1 MKAQNEKLASS
12 LSVEVDKIVKCLPS
26 SEAITGLS
34 KTLKKVED
42 SADSVSLFQL
52 VNIVAVV
59 LFVAVVGFCGYNSY
73 YGRTSA
79 ENTENMVNMGIYN
92 KDGVSVLQNS
102 KSNAYYWEQKQ
113 QSR

>member
-1 MKAQNEKLASS
+1 M
-12 LSVEVDKIVKCLPS
+12 
-26 SEAITGLS
+26 
-34 KTLKKVED
+34 ED

-79 ENTENMVNMGIYN
+79 EHTENMVNWGIYN

-102 KSNAYYWEQKQ
+102 KSNAQYWEKQ
-113 QSR
+113 QKEQAR